1 MILARVLFSSFS
13 FPFSPLSCLLSFLAM
28 EDLCR
33 SALTEDVFIGS
44 NEVPAVFNN
53 NRTLLFLRYIMCFS
67 SSFSLEWNVEKYAN
81 SQFPFLYYDKWFSYL
96 IRLTT
101 LLRFLYSHLNK
112 ISRRAYFARVFCWI
126 TWVHMNSCFLV
137 AVEVLPDA
145 TLATSTS

>member
-1 MILARVLFSSFS
+1 MVILTQILFSSFS
-13 FPFSPLSCLLSFLAM
+13 FPFFPPLSCLLSFLAI

-53 NRTLLFLRYIMCFS
+53 NRTLLLLRYIMCFS

-81 SQFPFLYYDKWFSYL
+81 SQFPFLYYDKWPSYL

-101 LLRFLYSHLNK
+101 LLRFLYSCLNS
-112 ISRRAYFARVFCWI
+112 ISRRAHFPRAFCWI
-126 TWVHMNSCFLV
+126 TWVRMNSCFSV
-137 AVEVLPDA
+137 AVLSEA
-145 TLATSTS
+145 TLATSAS